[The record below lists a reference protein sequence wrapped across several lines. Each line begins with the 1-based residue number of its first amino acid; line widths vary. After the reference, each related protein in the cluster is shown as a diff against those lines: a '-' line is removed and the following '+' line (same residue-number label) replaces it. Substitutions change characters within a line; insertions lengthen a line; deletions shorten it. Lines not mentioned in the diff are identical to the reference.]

1 MRGRRPIPIDNPWA
15 WEGWIP
21 FARISGVAA
30 AEGIGKTRFV
40 LDLACRAWHGEP
52 WPDSQPMKFT
62 PESPSLWV
70 AANGQQDELAQAL
83 PMLGMPPESI
93 VFPTAP
99 EDPYGGTSLDEA
111 ETIEA
116 IDEACRIHRP
126 AFLVVDLLTYA
137 TRWDIGEQRT
147 IATLNEPLV
156 RLAQTH
162 QLAVMLLLHVSK
174 EGQALGRR
182 IKGITRTL
190 MHLDAPD
197 PVRPERLRLWME
209 KTYSARPPALGV
221 TIGAAGNTYD
231 FDPPAP
237 LDPARGGRPPAA
249 REKAIAFLSE
259 KLADGDRKGCEL
271 ISQWEA
277 DGGSKPAILAAKD
290 AMQTDGRLVVD
301 DTVKPQIWHLVQ
313 TAS

>member
-1 MRGRRPIPIDNPWA
+1 MMLP
-15 WEGWIP
+15 
-21 FARISGVAA
+21 
-30 AEGIGKTRFV
+30 
-40 LDLACRAWHGEP
+40 
-52 WPDSQPMKFT
+52 

-70 AANGQQDELAQAL
+70 AADGQHDELAQAL
-83 PMLGMPPESI
+83 PALGMPPEAI
-93 VFPTAP
+93 IFPTAP
-99 EDPYGGTSLDEA
+99 DDPYGGTSLDEP
-111 ETIEA
+111 ETIKA
-116 IDEACRIHRP
+116 LDEACRIHRP
-126 AFLVVDLLTYA
+126 AFLVVDSLTYA

-147 IATLNEPLV
+147 IATLKEPLV

-162 QLAVMLLLHVSK
+162 QLVVMLLLHVSK

-197 PVRPERLRLWME
+197 PARPERLRLWME

-237 LDPARGGRPPAA
+237 RDPARGGRPPAA
-249 REKAIAFLSE
+249 RDKAMAFLSE

-271 ISQWEA
+271 ISEWEA
-277 DGGSKPAILAAKD
+277 GGGARPAIFAAKD
-290 AMQTDGRLVVD
+290 AMQADGRLVVD
-301 DTVKPQIWHLVQ
+301 DTVRPQIWHLVR
-313 TAS
+313 AAA